1 MYCVTIEDFPFF
13 CQTDDPQQLLL
24 CSSVVLLLKHKA
36 TRIASSNLLSSRRVC
51 YTACMSQSH
60 FCCLTHDAQCSDRHC
75 AQADIMLLLLQAL
88 ADSCMHADKE
98 QRPSFDDLLVTLDE
112 LQQELSQQEES
123 SLKRDSAPT
132 HTNGLET

>member
-1 MYCVTIEDFPFF
+1 
-13 CQTDDPQQLLL
+13 
-24 CSSVVLLLKHKA
+24 
-36 TRIASSNLLSSRRVC
+36 
-51 YTACMSQSH
+51 
-60 FCCLTHDAQCSDRHC
+60 
-75 AQADIMLLLLQAL
+75 MLLLLQAL